1 MTNEEVRTNNEGI
14 IDAVETVVNDLPAK
28 SGIGNVLKIVIPV
41 GLGIAAG
48 VGVAICKAKG
58 VFEKRAVKRLKKKGY
73 EVYKI
78 DEINI
83 DPEEDLESL
92 D

>member
-1 MTNEEVRTNNEGI
+1 M
-14 IDAVETVVNDLPAK
+14 
-28 SGIGNVLKIVIPV
+28 LKIVIPV
-41 GLGIAAG
+41 GLGIAGG

-58 VFEKRAVKRLKKKGY
+58 VFEKHAVKKLKKKGY

>member
-1 MTNEEVRTNNEGI
+1 MANGELRTNNEGV
-14 IDAVETVVNDLPAK
+14 VEEVNTVVNDLPAK

>member
-1 MTNEEVRTNNEGI
+1 MANGELRTNNEGVVE
-14 IDAVETVVNDLPAK
+14 AVNTVVNDLPAK

>member
-1 MTNEEVRTNNEGI
+1 MANEELRTNNEGVVE
-14 IDAVETVVNDLPAK
+14 AVETVVNDLPAK